1 MPWINK
7 LKIKSKI
14 ILVFTLT
21 KGNKNISFFDGIKLL
36 PYFKYE
42 FLKSETIA
50 ASKCEGICILR
61 SVLSPSFVNFFSWFS

>member
-1 MPWINK
+1 MVIYF
-7 LKIKSKI
+7 LKIYDKKRKI
-14 ILVFTLT
+14 YNQFH
-21 KGNKNISFFDGIKLL
+21 KNIQ
-36 PYFKYE
+36 YFKYE